1 MLCINVLDEVTQV
14 CVREMNRVNPLQPKL
29 QVQVAAGTPIY

>member
-1 MLCINVLDEVTQV
+1 MLNVLDEVIQV

-29 QVQVAAGTPIY
+29 QVQV